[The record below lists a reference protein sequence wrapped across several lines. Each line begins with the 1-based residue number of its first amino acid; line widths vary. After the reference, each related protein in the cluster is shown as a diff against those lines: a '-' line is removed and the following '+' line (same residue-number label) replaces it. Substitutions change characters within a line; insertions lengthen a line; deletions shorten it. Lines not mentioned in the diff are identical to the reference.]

1 VLHHLTV
8 DQLHQ
13 SLERQAQLL
22 RPGGLLLH
30 GIWAGTTAEE
40 YGGLRDQRY
49 TPETLEAAV
58 PETLDLVECDYYQEI
73 SRNDSIRIILRPT
86 NGDDETQV
94 AAADD

>member
-22 RPGGLLLH
+22 RPRGLLLH
-30 GIWAGTTAEE
+30 GLCAGTTAEE
-40 YGGLRDQRY
+40 YGGLQDQRY

-58 PETLDLVECDYYQEI
+58 PETLDLVECDFYQEM
-73 SRNDSIRIILRPT
+73 SIDGSLRVVLRPKQ
-86 NGDDETQV
+86 E
-94 AAADD
+94 ADDA